1 MYLPQPNV
9 LAVLGYYN
17 SKQVLFTERNPE
29 EQLFCYVVLNCI
41 EDVLVPHSDRK
52 SALLK
57 CEAHNWLVGNSRDF
71 NLVCDWALL
80 EPEHISQ
87 SYIKALQKGLVKFT
101 TRQVK
106 WQKYYNNYLELKSI
120 NIREKRRRKGELKR
134 LREEVHQSTTTFT
147 STIYM
152 SVI

>member
-57 CEAHNWLVGNSRDF
+57 CEAHNWL
-71 NLVCDWALL
+71 
-80 EPEHISQ
+80 I
-87 SYIKALQKGLVKFT
+87 
-101 TRQVK
+101 
-106 WQKYYNNYLELKSI
+106 
-120 NIREKRRRKGELKR
+120 
-134 LREEVHQSTTTFT
+134 STTTLCIHLF
-147 STIYM
+147 
-152 SVI
+152 